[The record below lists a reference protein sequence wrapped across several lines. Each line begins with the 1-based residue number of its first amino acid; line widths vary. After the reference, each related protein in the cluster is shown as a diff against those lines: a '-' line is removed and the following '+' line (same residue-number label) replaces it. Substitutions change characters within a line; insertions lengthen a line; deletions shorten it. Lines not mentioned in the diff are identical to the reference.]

1 MLAIL
6 ASQSHGGNTSPCDC
20 EARIASLWVPAVP
33 SSIPPPLNPHNR
45 RVDDCVAGKEEVLI
59 EGVEVEVEAEEVA
72 EDVGV
77 GQKNYEEPGPRG
89 SAADFLLGEE
99 MEGDPSGR
107 EEVEAAA
114 IKPASHSP
122 QHH

>member
-1 MLAIL
+1 
-6 ASQSHGGNTSPCDC
+6 
-20 EARIASLWVPAVP
+20 
-33 SSIPPPLNPHNR
+33 
-45 RVDDCVAGKEEVLI
+45 LI

-72 EDVGV
+72 EDIGV
-77 GQKNYEEPGPRG
+77 GQKKEELGPRG

>member
-1 MLAIL
+1 M
-6 ASQSHGGNTSPCDC
+6 
-20 EARIASLWVPAVP
+20 
-33 SSIPPPLNPHNR
+33 
-45 RVDDCVAGKEEVLI
+45 
-59 EGVEVEVEAEEVA
+59 EVEAEEVA
-72 EDVGV
+72 EDVGGV
-77 GQKNYEEPGPRG
+77 GQKNYLEPGPRG

-99 MEGDPSGR
+99 MEGDPPGR

>member
-1 MLAIL
+1 M
-6 ASQSHGGNTSPCDC
+6 
-20 EARIASLWVPAVP
+20 
-33 SSIPPPLNPHNR
+33 
-45 RVDDCVAGKEEVLI
+45 I

-77 GQKNYEEPGPRG
+77 GQKHYEEPSPRG

-114 IKPASHSP
+114 IKPASHSHSP